1 MKETEVRDRIH
12 SAFGDSSYPPQLT
25 SRIAAHLGD
34 PPRSQGH
41 PFLLGAVAF
50 ILALAI
56 VGTLVFARLQTSPP
70 PVPAVTPPAGST
82 PQSTPQSGLAHIP
95 QADLDRAQLSSA
107 QDQVTQLNLTS
118 TSGGR
123 TVTLIGAYADNAR
136 TVLFFRTM
144 PAAGFPNVSVYD
156 DSGFLNASSTG
167 GRASIGDTF
176 YALDTGPHAG
186 SDGMAHLR
194 VVISS
199 FEPES
204 PNGAQEQGNWTFSFA
219 LKPAPS
225 TGLTL
230 TPPLTSVGTWK
241 LTIEAMEVNPTLIH
255 FQAVIDGAAVEDIK
269 HDTIT
274 LLDAEGQAVQDVS
287 YSAGTT
293 VPKSQI
299 TSVPPRNT
307 RVNVDWA
314 RPAGAARYFLVIAG
328 GGAQYRG
335 TLDIPAP
342 TPISGK
348 KGIPYPPTGYPAATE
363 AITFDGALSTSVLNA
378 HPSACGSGTGPSG
391 TVFAF
396 AMWFQVDQAWYMV
409 AFTTDPTVRQYN
421 GPGTYN
427 IKASLYPEGGDA
439 IFTGPVQLTV
449 ISDRRPGPQTGTVR
463 GTLTWT
469 GPSAQPVT
477 VNVSG
482 NWTCTWSQQ
491 LGPG

>member
-1 MKETEVRDRIH
+1 MKETEIRDRIH
-12 SAFGDSSYPPQLT
+12 SAFGESNYPPHLT
-25 SRIAAHLGD
+25 SRIASHLGD
-34 PPRSQGH
+34 PPRPQGH
-41 PFLLGAVAF
+41 PALLGAVALL
-50 ILALAI
+50 LAVAI
-56 VGTLVFARLQTSPP
+56 IGTLVFVRLQTSSP
-70 PVPAVTPPAGST
+70 PVPAVTPPPGPT
-82 PQSTPQSGLAHIP
+82 PQTTPQAGLVHIP

-107 QDQVTQLNLTS
+107 GDQVTPLNLTS
-118 TSGGR
+118 TSSGR

-144 PAAGFPNVSVYD
+144 PAVGFPNVGVYD

-167 GRASIGDTF
+167 GRGSIGDTF
-176 YALDTGPHAG
+176 YSLDTGPHPG

-194 VVISS
+194 VVISDFQS
-199 FEPES
+199 GSRGGPLEP
-204 PNGAQEQGNWTFSFA
+204 GNWTFSFA
-219 LKPAPS
+219 LKPAGS
-225 TGLTL
+225 TEMTL

-241 LTIEAMEVNPTLIH
+241 FTVEAMEVNATLIH

-274 LLDAEGQAVQDVS
+274 LLDADGKAVPDVT

-299 TSVPPRNT
+299 TSAPPRNT

-314 RPAGAARYFLVIAG
+314 RPAAAAKYVLVISG
-328 GGAQYRG
+328 GGAGYRG
-335 TLDIPAP
+335 TLDVPAP
-342 TPISGK
+342 NPVSGK
-348 KGIPYPPTGYPAATE
+348 KGVPFPPTGYPAATE
-363 AITFDGALSTSVLNA
+363 AITFEGAFSSSISSAN
-378 HPSACGSGTGPSG
+378 PSACGSGTGPSG

-396 AMWFQVDQAWYMV
+396 AMWFQVDQAWYLA
-409 AFTTDPTVRQYN
+409 AFTTDPAVRQYM

-427 IKASLYPEGGDA
+427 IKASLYPQGGDA

-449 ISDRRPGPQTGTVR
+449 VSDRRPGPQTGSVR
-463 GTLTWT
+463 GTLSWT
-469 GPSAQPVT
+469 GSSAQPVT

-482 NWTCTWSQQ
+482 NWNCTWSQQ